1 MTERR
6 TDRVEALDL
15 LLLVSG
21 LLEDDMAR
29 ELPARGLTKARTH
42 ALWVLA
48 QQDGCTQRRLA
59 DALGI
64 APRSMSETIDG
75 LVQGGFV
82 VREKHPDDGRAF
94 RISLTDQGRRT
105 TQWLQQGHRDLAD
118 ELFGEMDPDRYEAF
132 VDTLSAVSERLHRA
146 IEAGA
151 TEGSSA

>member
-1 MTERR
+1 MRR
-6 TDRVEALDL
+6 GTADRVEALDL

-48 QQDGCTQRRLA
+48 QLDGCTQRRLA

-94 RISLTDQGRRT
+94 RISLTDLGRRT
-105 TQWLQQGHRDLAD
+105 TQWLQQGHRDLAG
-118 ELFGEMDPDRYEAF
+118 ELFGELEPDRYEVF
-132 VDTLSAVSERLHRA
+132 VDTLRAVGERLHRA
-146 IEAGA
+146 IEAGG
-151 TEGSSA
+151 TEGSDA

>member
-1 MTERR
+1 MRR
-6 TDRVEALDL
+6 GTADRVEALDL

-48 QQDGCTQRRLA
+48 QLDGCTQRRLA

-94 RISLTDQGRRT
+94 RISLTDLGRRT
-105 TQWLQQGHRDLAD
+105 TQWLQQGHQDLAG
-118 ELFGEMDPDRYEAF
+118 ELFGELEPDRYEVF
-132 VDTLSAVSERLHRA
+132 VDTLRAVSERLHRA
-146 IEAGA
+146 IEAGGA
-151 TEGSSA
+151 EGSDA